1 MNNVNLYKDTPSWP
15 QGYAINAMCL
25 DDLNQVHQVEQL
37 CHSHPWSVKLFA
49 SNFGQRYFNS
59 VLCYHQKIVGY
70 MIASEAGG
78 EVTLLNIAVH
88 PEHQGK
94 GLGKA
99 LLNLLKLQASQRQ
112 CDEIWLE
119 VRVSNQ
125 VALAAYQGGGFVEVD
140 RRKGY
145 YPTSAGRE
153 DAVIMCCYLDKDV

>member
-1 MNNVNLYKDTPSWP
+1 
-15 QGYAINAMCL
+15 MCL
-25 DDLNQVHQVEQL
+25 DDIAKVHQVERL

-59 VLCYHQKIVGY
+59 VITYQEQIVGY
-70 MIASEAGG
+70 MVASEAGG

-94 GLGKA
+94 GLGKR
-99 LLNLLKLQASQRQ
+99 LLELLKQQASHKQ

-119 VRVSNQ
+119 VRVSNR
-125 VALAAYQGGGFVEVD
+125 VAITAYLGGGFVEVD

-145 YPTSAGRE
+145 YPSADGRE
-153 DAVIMCCYLDKDV
+153 DAVIMCCYLDKEV